1 METSRLIKCLIR
13 QNKWG
18 RIVIPLLLSVPIFI
32 AIYCLNVSEEDSTA
46 LPAVK
51 AYDDNNPIH
60 RHARYVD
67 AVLDTLHKPLNNQD
81 VSHPI
86 YGVQALDKSF
96 DDLNDIQLPTAISLG
111 ISALSSRADLPHH
124 RDSLV
129 DITDYEYLRISE
141 QMTQSLPLLVPRAA
155 RLVGHIA
162 KSFRDS
168 LVVKGYTPYDLV
180 VTSGLRSE
188 EDLAN
193 LRKRNRNASA
203 KSCHRY
209 GTTFDISYVRFYD
222 VQAGMEVSES
232 KLKDILAEVLWEY
245 RQRELCYVKYERRQ
259 ACFHITAR

>member
-1 METSRLIKCLIR
+1 M
-13 QNKWG
+13 
-18 RIVIPLLLSVPIFI
+18 
-32 AIYCLNVSEEDSTA
+32 
-46 LPAVK
+46 
-51 AYDDNNPIH
+51 
-60 RHARYVD
+60 
-67 AVLDTLHKPLNNQD
+67 
-81 VSHPI
+81 
-86 YGVQALDKSF
+86 
-96 DDLNDIQLPTAISLG
+96 
-111 ISALSSRADLPHH
+111 
-124 RDSLV
+124 